1 MLGIPLD
8 GIPAKRHFEEPNTH
22 GETYTGRTG
31 ALENPWN
38 ILQWQR

>member
-1 MLGIPLD
+1 MRIF
-8 GIPAKRHFEEPNTH
+8 IERHFEEPNPH
-22 GETYTGRTG
+22 GKEYTGRTG